1 MATRRLLADV
11 HPSPTLILGKEMT
24 VLEAAELMTS
34 ARTNAG
40 IVQDAKTGALVGILT
55 DSDVSIKVI
64 AGGRGL
70 AATRVGD
77 VMTPRPLCCRTD
89 ETATHA
95 LGVMASKRA
104 RHLPLLD
111 AEGGVSGMLDIT
123 KVLYDAI
130 AVLEDRK
137 QKSQNRFWFQAGAP
151 SLKIPSLADALRDR
165 PPPATCA
172 PGDALSAVFEGLTR
186 TRRSVLVLGGSG
198 ELVGILSKSDVAKVA
213 LRVVRGG
220 GGERA
225 IGTLKAADAMTARP
239 DHVSSEKTVLDA
251 LHRMHDGKHASL
263 PVLDAA
269 TGAPLGVV
277 DVLDLIDATDVH
289 HGGSQDWL
297 GELFQGGPRPR
308 AASGGLAGDD
318 DDVVTAPAALVGYVL
333 ARGRESVR
341 VDASGSFED
350 LVAAAKQA
358 FGFDGEANV
367 TFEFSDAHS
376 HLKVAGD
383 SSLKAAHH
391 MHDGDALP
399 LAVVAA
405 APPATRGAVVPLL
418 AAAALAAA
426 AVVLA
431 KRNGCRLQLRA
442 ATRACMIARG
452 GSRLLGAAT
461 RLLASLPFDDGCGQW
476 PVGVGKGALAPGF
489 GGVHDAEAVAALL
502 ETRLD
507 TTDRPYG
514 YAERTTHALLV
525 LLVSK
530 RLVAVDQ
537 LRRAVEGLHPAHYAS
552 FSYYQKWAA
561 AMAQLGLEAGLLNER
576 EWADAL
582 AGAEARAAAPRFFV
596 GDGVVVREDSLAERW
611 RKPHHRVPGY
621 ALGARGV
628 VVAVCGAFPDPEV
641 LAFEG
646 PGADAPARHLY
657 RVRFSGLLDGRD
669 TVDVEVYDHWLRPD
683 AGAPTGGGHEQK
695 GHAHGSRGDA
705 EAAALDEED
714 DDGPGRR
721 LMDALAAALVE
732 NGVVT
737 RGELRDAV
745 ERIDALGVAAAG
757 PRLVAR
763 AWVDDGFRR
772 RLLED
777 ATAAAAELGIAA
789 ANATAPTVL
798 TALENTNDVHN
809 LEAFDLAVPEATTV
823 RVHDSTADLR
833 YIVLPKR
840 PEGTAGWAEA
850 DLAALVT
857 RDAMIGVAA
866 PRAPPG

>member
-137 QKSQNRFWFQAGAP
+137 QKSQNRFWFQAGGP

-213 LRVVRGG
+213 LKVVRGG

-225 IGTLKAADAMTARP
+225 IGALKAADAMTARP

-308 AASGGLAGDD
+308 AASGGLGDD
-318 DDVVTAPAALVGYVL
+318 DDVVAVADAVVVDPADVPPPAAAIPEASLPETAEIRNSISSTAYLPAKVTAPAALVGYVL

-358 FGFDGEANV
+358 FGFDGEATV

-426 AVVLA
+426 AVVVA
-431 KRNGCRLQLRA
+431 KR
-442 ATRACMIARG
+442 
-452 GSRLLGAAT
+452 
-461 RLLASLPFDDGCGQW
+461 
-476 PVGVGKGALAPGF
+476 K
-489 GGVHDAEAVAALL
+489 
-502 ETRLD
+502 
-507 TTDRPYG
+507 
-514 YAERTTHALLV
+514 
-525 LLVSK
+525 
-530 RLVAVDQ
+530 
-537 LRRAVEGLHPAHYAS
+537 
-552 FSYYQKWAA
+552 
-561 AMAQLGLEAGLLNER
+561 
-576 EWADAL
+576 
-582 AGAEARAAAPRFFV
+582 
-596 GDGVVVREDSLAERW
+596 
-611 RKPHHRVPGY
+611 
-621 ALGARGV
+621 
-628 VVAVCGAFPDPEV
+628 
-641 LAFEG
+641 
-646 PGADAPARHLY
+646 
-657 RVRFSGLLDGRD
+657 
-669 TVDVEVYDHWLRPD
+669 
-683 AGAPTGGGHEQK
+683 
-695 GHAHGSRGDA
+695 
-705 EAAALDEED
+705 
-714 DDGPGRR
+714 
-721 LMDALAAALVE
+721 
-732 NGVVT
+732 
-737 RGELRDAV
+737 
-745 ERIDALGVAAAG
+745 
-757 PRLVAR
+757 
-763 AWVDDGFRR
+763 
-772 RLLED
+772 
-777 ATAAAAELGIAA
+777 
-789 ANATAPTVL
+789 
-798 TALENTNDVHN
+798 
-809 LEAFDLAVPEATTV
+809 
-823 RVHDSTADLR
+823 
-833 YIVLPKR
+833 
-840 PEGTAGWAEA
+840 
-850 DLAALVT
+850 
-857 RDAMIGVAA
+857 
-866 PRAPPG
+866 